1 MTSAVAGRHG
11 NGSSSNPSQTTD
23 GHGLFVC
30 FKSTTLA
37 ALELD
42 GKPRWK
48 TNLQERFGKLNLFW
62 DACVSPVLTAT
73 DVVVAVLHHGDSY
86 LAAFDKSTGDL
97 RWKVARSRVEKIAR
111 ITHTP
116 FGYLFLPTPPVESL
130 PVADFRTVGSEE
142 AARPSPELLD
152 VLYDAM
158 RKQSWYRDY
167 LLDLNEDPLDFIG
180 SVTLKQSPVVVAATL
195 RKRFRFDVS
204 LRAVAEDWEQSLG
217 FMFDHCEDEGVMVIR
232 SGIADGNTHR
242 PLKVEEFRGFALT
255 DAYAPLVFINT
266 VDSPAAQMFT
276 LVHELVH
283 LWLGVSGVS
292 NLERTY
298 APEKKVETFCNQVA
312 AEVLVP
318 LAELETCMGQGMD
331 EMAALRRRFKVSSL
345 VILRRV
351 KDLGKMNAET
361 FRKLY
366 REQEESFILKK
377 AKQKSG
383 GNYYATQ
390 KARVGKRF
398 ARALIGSAME
408 GRTPYRDAYGL
419 LGIKKTETF
428 KKFAQELNI
437 NP

>member
-1 MTSAVAGRHG
+1 MKITVQPALLQWARHRAGLREADLGKKLGIKKAPG
-11 NGSSSNPSQTTD
+11 NQVEQWERD
-23 GHGLFVC
+23 GII
-30 FKSTTLA
+30 T
-37 ALELD
+37 
-42 GKPRWK
+42 
-48 TNLQERFGKLNLFW
+48 
-62 DACVSPVLTAT
+62 
-73 DVVVAVLHHGDSY
+73 Y
-86 LAAFDKSTGDL
+86 
-97 RWKVARSRVEKIAR
+97 SRVEKIAK

-116 FGYLFLPTPPVESL
+116 FGYLFLSAPPMEVL

-167 LLDLNEDPLDFIG
+167 LLDLAENPLDFIG
-180 SVTLKQSPVVVAATL
+180 SVTLKQSPVVVAVAI

-204 LRAVAEDWEQSLG
+204 LRAAAENWEQALG

-232 SGIADGNTHR
+232 SGVADGNTHR
-242 PLKVEEFRGFALT
+242 ALKVEEFRGFALT

-266 VDSPAAQMFT
+266 ADSPAAQMFT

-292 NLERTY
+292 NLEWTY
-298 APEKKVETFCNQVA
+298 APEKKVEAFCNHVA

-318 LAELETCMGQGMD
+318 LDELEKCLKEGID

-345 VILRRV
+345 VILRRL
-351 KDLGKMNAET
+351 KDLGKMNAVT
-361 FRKLY
+361 FQKLY
-366 REQEESFILKK
+366 REQEEAFILKK
-377 AKQKSG
+377 SKQKSG

-390 KARVGKRF
+390 QVRTGRRF

-419 LGIKKTETF
+419 LGIKKAETF
-428 KKFAQELNI
+428 RKFAEELNSTL
-437 NP
+437 